1 MALDTLYKIS
11 EVELVYR
18 TKVKASERPAIS
30 TSGDAYHILMQ
41 YWDENKIE
49 LLEQFKI
56 LLLNRASRVIGI
68 SDISTGGVAGTV
80 VDPKIVFSTALKA
93 NASSIILAHNHPS
106 GNLQPSKE
114 DNAVT
119 TKMREAGSFLDL
131 RVLDHLIVTK
141 DGYYSYADEGSLC
154 MP

>member
-1 MALDTLYKIS
+1 MAVDALYKIS

-18 TKVKASERPAIS
+18 TKVKASERPS
-30 TSGDAYHILMQ
+30 VNTSNDAYNILMQ

-56 LLLNRASRVIGI
+56 LLLNRASHVIGI

-80 VDPKIVFSTALKA
+80 VDPKIVFSIALKA

-141 DGYYSYADEGSLC
+141 DGYYSYTDEGKLC
-154 MP
+154 F